1 MERQRD
7 WAGDSD
13 VMGQRIGHVAQ
24 ALDLRRPRHRHLRE
38 DIGLARRSAK
48 LRGRSRRLGRQC
60 LPMGEIVFRPLRLR
74 QRPIRPGSP
83 LVGAHEPVA
92 HRRFV
97 HNAGVLP
104 LQPMVIPPDDLVVVL
119 MERPLQ
125 VSRSGKQQLLWRIDV
140 LKIVLS
146 AQPMELVGVS
156 VGS

>member
-1 MERQRD
+1 
-7 WAGDSD
+7 
-13 VMGQRIGHVAQ
+13 
-24 ALDLRRPRHRHLRE
+24 
-38 DIGLARRSAK
+38 
-48 LRGRSRRLGRQC
+48 
-60 LPMGEIVFRPLRLR
+60 MGEIVFRPLRLR

-83 LVGAHEPVA
+83 LVGAHEPVPP
-92 HRRFV
+92 RRFV